1 MIKTN
6 KKEITNNILER
17 NLSEFHYDFNQNI
30 DLLTSE
36 IRDNSFLIIGGG
48 GSIGS
53 SVVEKLFIMNAKK
66 IHVIDNNEN
75 NLVEIVRNVR
85 SQNIENKGFFL
96 TSCLDINNPM
106 FVSFLKNNKFD
117 YILNFAAMK
126 HVRSERDIYSL
137 TQLIQTNVIA
147 INKIIK
153 NLNKMN
159 IKGFL
164 NVSTDKAT
172 NPSNLMGASKLAAE
186 ELLLSNRGSFKIVMA
201 RFANVAL
208 SKGSLID
215 SFIYRVN
222 KNQPLSVPQDI
233 RRYFISHEEAAE
245 LCIIACI
252 LGKNNDIFIPNS
264 DKILTAKS
272 FVQIAKKFLHTI
284 KLQPKIFQNE
294 IEAKKSFNY
303 INKEKFWPCYFFNSD
318 TSGEKKIESFYTKN
332 DIVDTTSFHSIGI
345 IKKKPNINNKE
356 IKLLIKELTN
366 LTENFNLD
374 KKEIVNIFSKH
385 IKSFKHIDKGKSLD
399 ERM

>member
-1 MIKTN
+1 
-6 KKEITNNILER
+6 
-17 NLSEFHYDFNQNI
+17 
-30 DLLTSE
+30 
-36 IRDNSFLIIGGG
+36 
-48 GSIGS
+48 
-53 SVVEKLFIMNAKK
+53 
-66 IHVIDNNEN
+66 
-75 NLVEIVRNVR
+75 
-85 SQNIENKGFFL
+85 
-96 TSCLDINNPM
+96 
-106 FVSFLKNNKFD
+106 
-117 YILNFAAMK
+117 
-126 HVRSERDIYSL
+126 
-137 TQLIQTNVIA
+137 
-147 INKIIK
+147 
-153 NLNKMN
+153 
-159 IKGFL
+159 
-164 NVSTDKAT
+164 
-172 NPSNLMGASKLAAE
+172 MGASKLAAE

-284 KLQPKIFQNE
+284 NLQPKIFQNE